1 MKSAKEMYAGEIVIL
16 GNPKINPYDT
26 CLLRDKYLD
35 MYGPL
40 EVESVTHIF
49 GHDTGFITEIK
60 PNALVTSNESIT
72 YPILNNLI
80 FAEATRELKEELD
93 RSRYS
98 ELSDAAQRKIVENV
112 IDEVFENED
121 FQRIAG
127 DIEETQLQ
135 EFKENIKSQ
144 FRIRLESEDI
154 ITIQDII
161 RMSEQPRMLFRIRR

>member
-1 MKSAKEMYAGEIVIL
+1 MYAGEIVIL

-80 FAEATRELKEELD
+80 LQKQQESLK
-93 RSRYS
+93 
-98 ELSDAAQRKIVENV
+98 KN
-112 IDEVFENED
+112 
-121 FQRIAG
+121 
-127 DIEETQLQ
+127 
-135 EFKENIKSQ
+135 
-144 FRIRLESEDI
+144 
-154 ITIQDII
+154 
-161 RMSEQPRMLFRIRR
+161 